1 MQKCGNVCG
10 MVGKTR
16 NAERTVCRVG
26 LKIEIHEIHQ
36 NLRNPVFTN
45 RNPLPT
51 TKSNS
56 AERKLN
62 IEIERNRRK
71 PLTNKRNQSSSGS
84 KNRNPPKRYEIQ
96 RLLIEINCLHGFQ
109 FSRAKTEYHRPTQP
123 PNRKTLSNMRS

>member
-1 MQKCGNVCG
+1 

-36 NLRNPVFTN
+36 NLRNPVYTY
-45 RNPLPT
+45 RNPLPR

-62 IEIERNRRK
+62 IEIQRNCRK

-84 KNRNPPKRYEIQ
+84 KNRNLPKRYEIQ
-96 RLLIEINCLHGFQ
+96 RVLIEINCLSAFNLV
-109 FSRAKTEYHRPTQP
+109 E
-123 PNRKTLSNMRS
+123 RKLSITVQRNHQTVRH